1 MNGSGNKA
9 ARLQNLAV
17 LPICVH
23 AWCKQPW
30 EWYQGLFVP
39 PHWQDNIKAN
49 IRQAGLIGLPLW
61 WLRHSNF
68 HICCLKWGCKNCH
81 VFFDKFNSG
90 PTKSLKSWQST
101 CAEHVLQAIA
111 CICWPLYPPFFLGGG
126 GISMFFIRDANFPE
140 IVGNPEFLKG
150 LKLTSINPNLLLWI
164 ISNFKQD
171 HNPKSFKAKTLNKHY
186 FMKTWCMN
194 HLHAQLN
201 FNCYFIAVSR
211 R

>member
-111 CICWPLYPPFFLGGG
+111 CMCWPLCPPPFFGGG
-126 GISMFFIRDANFPE
+126 VDFYVFHQRCKFSGNCWKSGIFERS
-140 IVGNPEFLKG
+140 
-150 LKLTSINPNLLLWI
+150 
-164 ISNFKQD
+164 
-171 HNPKSFKAKTLNKHY
+171 KT
-186 FMKTWCMN
+186 
-194 HLHAQLN
+194 HL
-201 FNCYFIAVSR
+201 YKP
-211 R
+211 